1 MMKGDVKGTRTS
13 EPSTAASEFRP
24 EQAGT
29 FPAHP
34 ICPDRGSPSDF
45 QPGWVLALPNRRQ
58 GSERGSA
65 DVIGC
70 EGTCRTALAFKLFG
84 KTRALWLAAGFRGPR
99 GLTDLVRLSEVGA
112 SALAAAAR
120 KLCLAGKLVIVLQIH
135 TCSPGVEE
143 AVLNGDC
150 QQPAQCRIQKC
161 TTDFVSLTSHLNS
174 AIDGFDSE
182 FCKALRA
189 YAGCT
194 QRTSKACRGNLV
206 YHSAVLGISDL
217 MSQRN
222 CSKDGP
228 TSSTNP
234 EVTHDPC
241 NYHSHTGAREHRGG
255 DQTPPN
261 YLFCGLFGDPHLR
274 TFKDHFQTCKV
285 EGAWPLIDNNYL
297 SVQVTN
303 VPVVSGSSATA
314 TNKITI
320 IFKAHRECTDQK
332 VYQAVTDDLPAAFV
346 DGSTSGGDGD
356 TKSLRIVE
364 RESGRYVEMH
374 ARYIGTTVFVRQ
386 LGRYL
391 TLAIRMPED
400 LAMSYEESQDL
411 QLCVNGCPLGE
422 RIDDGQGQVSAILGH
437 TLPRTSLTQAWPGY
451 TLETANAQC
460 HEKMPVKDIY
470 FQSCVF
476 DLLTTGDANFTA
488 AAHSALEDV
497 EALHPRKERWHIFPS
512 SSRGTPRGGSRLSV
526 SLGLTCLILIVFL

>member
-1 MMKGDVKGTRTS
+1 MMKKKRKRGESPGPCRSHGPGPATAPAPPPS
-13 EPSTAASEFRP
+13 PEPPGPAWTGMGLRAAPSSAAAS
-24 EQAGT
+24 
-29 FPAHP
+29 
-34 ICPDRGSPSDF
+34 
-45 QPGWVLALPNRRQ
+45 
-58 GSERGSA
+58 
-65 DVIGC
+65 
-70 EGTCRTALAFKLFG
+70 
-84 KTRALWLAAGFRGPR
+84 
-99 GLTDLVRLSEVGA
+99 
-112 SALAAAAR
+112 AAAQAEPR
-120 KLCLAGKLVIVLQIH
+120 RRRRR
-135 TCSPGVEE
+135 PGLGPPPPP
-143 AVLNGDC
+143 APPLLLLLLLSLGLPHAGDC

-241 NYHSHTGAREHRGG
+241 NYHSHTGTREHRGG
-255 DQTPPN
+255 DQNPPN

-303 VPVVSGSSATA
+303 VPVVPGSSATA

-320 IFKAHRECTDQK
+320 IFKAHHECTEQK

-346 DGSTSGGDGD
+346 DGTTSGGDGEAR
-356 TKSLRIVE
+356 SLQIVE
-364 RESGRYVEMH
+364 RESGRSVEMH

-391 TLAIRMPED
+391 TLALRMPEE
-400 LAMSYEESQDL
+400 LAMAYEESQDL
-411 QLCVNGCPLGE
+411 QLCVNGCPAGE
-422 RIDDGQGQVSAILGH
+422 RIDDGHGQLSAIVGPAGH
-437 TLPRTSLTQAWPGY
+437 AAPAQAWPGY
-451 TLETANAQC
+451 TLETASTQC
-460 HEKMPVKDIY
+460 HEKMPVRDIY

-497 EALHPRKERWHIFPS
+497 EALHPRKERWHIFPPS
-512 SSRGTPRGGSRLSV
+512 AGAPRTRRPPAL
-526 SLGLTCLILIVFL
+526 LGLLACVLAVFL

>member
-1 MMKGDVKGTRTS
+1 MMRKKRK
-13 EPSTAASEFRP
+13 R
-24 EQAGT
+24 
-29 FPAHP
+29 
-34 ICPDRGSPSDF
+34 
-45 QPGWVLALPNRRQ
+45 
-58 GSERGSA
+58 
-65 DVIGC
+65 
-70 EGTCRTALAFKLFG
+70 
-84 KTRALWLAAGFRGPR
+84 
-99 GLTDLVRLSEVGA
+99 GA
-112 SALAAAAR
+112 SPGPCRSHGPESPTAPTPPPSPEPTRPAWTGMGLRAAPSCSAAAAVAAAGTEQR
-120 KLCLAGKLVIVLQIH
+120 LRPRPCPPPLAALLLLLLGLGLLH
-135 TCSPGVEE
+135 
-143 AVLNGDC
+143 AGDC

-241 NYHSHTGAREHRGG
+241 NYHSHTGAREPRGES
-255 DQTPPN
+255 QNPPS

-303 VPVVSGSSATA
+303 VPVVPGSRATA

-346 DGSTSGGDGD
+346 DGSTSSGDGD

-364 RESGRYVEMH
+364 RESGHSVEMH

-391 TLAIRMPED
+391 TLAVRMPED

-411 QLCVNGCPLGE
+411 QLCVNGCPLSE

-437 TLPRTSLTQAWPGY
+437 TLPHPSLAQAWPGY

-497 EALHPRKERWHIFPS
+497 EALHPRRERWHIFPRS
-512 SSRGTPRGGSRLSV
+512 GPGAPRGGSLPAL
-526 SLGLTCLILIVFL
+526 SLGLACLVLTVFL

>member
-1 MMKGDVKGTRTS
+1 MMRKKRKRGG
-13 EPSTAASEFRP
+13 
-24 EQAGT
+24 
-29 FPAHP
+29 P
-34 ICPDRGSPSDF
+34 IACSCSSP
-45 QPGWVLALPNRRQ
+45 V
-58 GSERGSA
+58 
-65 DVIGC
+65 
-70 EGTCRTALAFKLFG
+70 
-84 KTRALWLAAGFRGPR
+84 
-99 GLTDLVRLSEVGA
+99 
-112 SALAAAAR
+112 AAAAPPLESR
-120 KLCLAGKLVIVLQIH
+120 RAAWTGMGRAAPSCAIASAARAEQQRRRLRPPPLPTLTLLFSLGLLLH
-135 TCSPGVEE
+135 T
-143 AVLNGDC
+143 GDC
-150 QQPAQCRIQKC
+150 QLQTPCRIQKC

-174 AIDGFDSE
+174 AIDGFDLE

-189 YAGCT
+189 YSACT
-194 QRTSKACRGNLV
+194 YRNSKVCRGNLV

-241 NYHSHTGAREHRGG
+241 NYSGRQAAKEHRGG
-255 DQTPPN
+255 EQTQPPPA

-320 IFKAHRECTDQK
+320 IFKSYRDCTEQK

-346 DGSTSGGDGD
+346 DGTTSGGDGD

-364 RESGRYVEMH
+364 RVSGKYVEMH

-386 LGRYL
+386 VGRYL
-391 TLAIRMPED
+391 TLAIRMPEE
-400 LAMSYEESQDL
+400 LAMAYEESQDL
-411 QLCVNGCPLGE
+411 QLCVNGCPSSE
-422 RIDDGQGQVSAILGH
+422 RIDDSGHLPLSVMGQLHPHGAASPTRPV
-437 TLPRTSLTQAWPGY
+437 Y
-451 TLETANAQC
+451 TLESATIKC
-460 HEKMPVKDIY
+460 HEKMLVKDIY
-470 FQSCVF
+470 FYSCVF

-488 AAHSALEDV
+488 AAHSALQDV

-512 SSRGTPRGGSRLSV
+512 RGGAGQPSTLSLR
-526 SLGLTCLILIVFL
+526 LGLVCLMLVVFL